1 MLIGPCAGVE
11 PYHSFF
17 KAIGERII
25 AGDRKA
31 RWAARREWLAFM
43 RANVADYLARWPDAR
58 DDLVEF
64 MEYLLSFPKKLRLS
78 ARLDAEAVLA
88 VATKTA

>member
-1 MLIGPCAGVE
+1 MLVGSCAGFE
-11 PYHSFF
+11 PYESFF
-17 KAIGERII
+17 KTIGERSIS
-25 AGDRKA
+25 GDRK
-31 RWAARREWLAFM
+31 AARREWLAFM
-43 RANVADYLARWPDAR
+43 RANVADYLARWPDHR

-88 VATKTA
+88 AATKTA